1 LPLTCDV
8 LEERDVAD
16 QHDDTAAAGRPIIT
30 DGLPAQYPDIDETET
45 REWLESFDAVI
56 EEHGQARGR
65 FLLLKVLE
73 RARERQI
80 GLPSLT
86 STDYINTIPPEREP
100 EFPGDEDIERR
111 IRHHIRWN
119 AAVMVHR
126 TNVERGT
133 GGHIGSYASAAS
145 LYEVGFNHFFRGKD
159 HPGGG
164 DQVLFQGHA
173 SPGIYARAYL
183 EGRLSEDQLDRFRSE
198 VAPGGLSSYPH
209 PRLMPEFW
217 EFPTVSMGLGPI
229 NAIYQ
234 ARFNR
239 YLQHRGFKDTSD
251 QHVWF
256 FGGDGE
262 TAEPESLGA
271 LAVASREGLDNLTFV
286 INCNL
291 QQLDGPVRGNGK
303 IIQELEGVFRG
314 AGWNV
319 IKVIWGREWDRLLAM
334 DVEGVLVKRMNEIP
348 DGQMQTYTAKGVEF
362 VRKDFFEADP
372 KLKELSDQLSDDDI
386 GHLTRGGHDYRKVYA
401 AFKAATETNGA
412 PTVILAQT
420 VKGWTL
426 GPDFEARNAVHQ
438 MKKLSSEALKS
449 FRDRLDLD
457 VSDEALEGDLPPYSH
472 PGEDSDEI
480 RYLQQRRE
488 ELGGSVPQRR
498 VSFTVPELPERD
510 AYAALKKGSGKQ
522 EVATTMAL
530 VRVFKDLL
538 RSDGLGPRIV
548 PIIPDEARTFGMD
561 SWFPSAKLYDPLGQ
575 TYEPVDQD
583 LLLTYKQATD
593 GQIIHEGITEA
604 GSVGTFHAAGTSYA
618 THGEPMIPL
627 YIFYSMFGF
636 QRTGDSIWSAADQR
650 SRGFLIGATA
660 GGTTLNGEGLQHQ
673 DRHSLLI
680 AQSNPGIEAYDP
692 SFAYE
697 LAVLVEHGLRRMY
710 SDETV
715 EGGEDVVFYLTVY
728 NEPVVQPAMPDHVDD
743 QDVIGGLYRFKEG
756 EKGQHT
762 AHVLASGTIIM
773 EALKA
778 QELLAEDWDV
788 RADVWSAPGWNRLLR
803 DGVEV
808 EAHNRTHPDDE
819 PKVPHVTRVLED
831 TEGPYVAVSDW
842 MRATPFQIAD
852 WIPGPY
858 AVLGTDGFGRSDT
871 REALRR
877 FHRIDASS
885 ITYCVLAELVKLD
898 QLDRSVL
905 TKAIERYDLDFDE
918 VAFFG
923 QPGHTTDVT
932 R

>member
-1 LPLTCDV
+1 VVDP
-8 LEERDVAD
+8 
-16 QHDDTAAAGRPIIT
+16 HDLQGAGQIIT
-30 DGLPAQYPDIDETET
+30 DGIPAHYPDVDEAET
-45 REWLESFDAVI
+45 AEWLDSFDAVVDT
-56 EEHGQARGR
+56 HGRIRGR
-65 FLLLKVLE
+65 FLLLKILQ
-73 RARERQI
+73 RAREQNI
-80 GLPSLT
+80 GIPSLT
-86 STDYINTIPPEREP
+86 STDYVNTIPPEREP
-100 EFPGDEDIERR
+100 AFPGDERLERR

-164 DQVLFQGHA
+164 DQVYFQGHA
-173 SPGIYARAYL
+173 SPGIYARAFL
-183 EGRLSEDQLDRFRSE
+183 EGRVSAAQLDRFRSE
-198 VAPGGLSSYPH
+198 VEPGGLSSYPH
-209 PRLMPEFW
+209 PRLMPDFW

-239 YLQHRGFKDTSD
+239 YLHARGIKDTSD

-262 TAEPESLGA
+262 TAEPETLGP
-271 LAVASREGLDNLTFV
+271 LAVAGREALDNLTFV

-319 IKVIWGREWDRLLAM
+319 VKVIWGREWDALLAR
-334 DVEGVLVKRMNEIP
+334 DVDGLLVSRMNEVP
-348 DGQMQTYTAKGVEF
+348 DGQMQTYVAKGGEYI
-362 VRKDFFEADP
+362 RKDFFGTDP
-372 KLKELSDQLSDDDI
+372 RLQDLVSHLSDEQLTK
-386 GHLTRGGHDYRKVYA
+386 LTRGGHDYHKVYA
-401 AFKAATETNGA
+401 AFQAAVRTAGA

-438 MKKLSSEALKS
+438 MKKLSSAALKT
-449 FRDRLDLD
+449 FRDRLDVD
-457 VSDEALEGDLPPYSH
+457 VSDEELEGDLPPYLH
-472 PGEDSDEI
+472 PGEDSPEVA
-480 RYLQQRRE
+480 YLHERRKL
-488 ELGGSVPQRR
+488 LGGFVPERR
-498 VSFTVPELPERD
+498 VVFSPPELPAHD
-510 AYAALKKGSGKQ
+510 AFAALKAGSANQ

-538 RSDGLGPRIV
+538 RVKGFGNRIV

-561 SWFPSAKLYDPLGQ
+561 SWFPTAKIYDRLGQ

-583 LLLTYKQATD
+583 LLLTYKQAQD

-604 GSVGTFHAAGTSYA
+604 GSMSTFHAAGTSYA

-636 QRTGDSIWSAADQR
+636 QRTADLIWSAADQR

-673 DRHSLLI
+673 DRHSLLM
-680 AQSNPGIEAYDP
+680 AQSNPGVEAYDP

-697 LAVLVEHGLRRMY
+697 LAVLVEHGLQRMY
-710 SDETV
+710 GDP
-715 EGGEDVVFYLTVY
+715 GEDVIFYLTVY
-728 NEPVVQPAMPDHVDD
+728 NEPVVQPPMPEGLEDRQIID
-743 QDVIGGLYRFKEG
+743 GLYRFKEG
-756 EKGQHT
+756 PGG
-762 AHVLASGTIIM
+762 AHVANVLASGTIIN
-773 EALKA
+773 EALRA
-778 QELLAEDWDV
+778 QELLAEDYDV
-788 RADVWSAPGWNRLLR
+788 SADVWSAPGWNRLLR
-803 DGVEV
+803 NGIAT
-808 EAHNRTHPDDE
+808 EAHNRTNPDAE
-819 PKVPHVTRVLED
+819 PRVPLVTRILEG
-831 TEGPYVAVSDW
+831 TQGPYVGVSDW
-842 MRATPFQIAD
+842 MRATPYQIAD

-877 FHRIDASS
+877 FHRIDAAS
-885 ITYCVLAELVKLD
+885 IAYCVLAELVKLGA
-898 QLDRSVL
+898 LERGVL
-905 TKAIERYDLDFDE
+905 ADALERYGLDFDR
-918 VAFFG
+918 VPFFG
-923 QPGHTTDVT
+923 QPTPTDDIT